1 MTIRRTVGLKKD
13 DYQLNDRNV
22 TKGDIVRMLETAG
35 FSMNN
40 PYNIVPQGKIV
51 ALTNAKD
58 KERLQLLE
66 DVVGA
71 KSFEVKLK
79 ASLKKMEE
87 TEQKKI
93 QINKEMGELNSKLSE
108 MEQERK
114 ELEKYNEL
122 ERNRKIDLFARGD
135 SIFSNVEWTLY

>member
-1 MTIRRTVGLKKD
+1 M
-13 DYQLNDRNV
+13 
-22 TKGDIVRMLETAG
+22 
-35 FSMNN
+35 
-40 PYNIVPQGKIV
+40 
-51 ALTNAKD
+51 
-58 KERLQLLE
+58 QLLE

-122 ERNRKIDLFARGD
+122 ERNRKIYQF
-135 SIFSNVEWTLY
+135 TLYDRELNEVINQMERLDGDYNNTVYSSEQYTRSWIKERI